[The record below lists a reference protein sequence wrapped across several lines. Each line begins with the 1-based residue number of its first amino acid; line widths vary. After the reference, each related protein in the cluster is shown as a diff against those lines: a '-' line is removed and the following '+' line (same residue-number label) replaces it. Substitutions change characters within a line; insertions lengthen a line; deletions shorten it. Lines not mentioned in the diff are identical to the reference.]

1 MPNKYAYVDVDD
13 KTRAAYIQR
22 QGNELFLDEV
32 LEKTNSL
39 VRTLAMSMAGLDM
52 RPDMPESFII
62 GTK

>member
-22 QGNELFLDEV
+22 QGNEQFLDEV
-32 LEKTNSL
+32 LDKINSHVRML
-39 VRTLAMSMAGLDM
+39 VMSMAGLDM
-52 RPDMPESFII
+52 RPDMPEPFII

>member
-22 QGNELFLDEV
+22 QGNEQFLDEV
-32 LEKTNSL
+32 LDKINSQ
-39 VRTLAMSMAGLDM
+39 VRMIVISMAGLDM
-52 RPDMPESFII
+52 RPVMPESFII